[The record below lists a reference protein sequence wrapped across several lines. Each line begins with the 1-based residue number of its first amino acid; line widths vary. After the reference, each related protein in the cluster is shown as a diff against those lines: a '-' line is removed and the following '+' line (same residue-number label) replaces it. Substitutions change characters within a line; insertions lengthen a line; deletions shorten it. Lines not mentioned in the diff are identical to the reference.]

1 MYFSTLIILFKL
13 DNQISN
19 SLQTTCK
26 LHFSCRYCVSST
38 CEITSIT
45 ASPATARVSAAVLCW
60 SCTAV
65 SPQSHERSFT
75 CIQPRWR
82 FAPPSEHH
90 RCERYRANLCASN
103 LAHRQHAPCAT
114 FGCFPLR
121 GSHRRSAT
129 LLAVSV
135 VLFSFANSTHLTEYT
150 AFSSEFI
157 VQRSESCSRVKR
169 RAPHDAPVKCIH
181 FRYYGRSALEY
192 SVVWLS
198 ANFCYNVNV
207 KFTATW

>member
-1 MYFSTLIILFKL
+1 MR
-13 DNQISN
+13 D
-19 SLQTTCK
+19 
-26 LHFSCRYCVSST
+26 HFYHR
-38 CEITSIT
+38 ITSNRESECCRGVLIVYR
-45 ASPATARVSAAVLCW
+45 SLSAEPRALVHLY
-60 SCTAV
+60 T
-65 SPQSHERSFT
+65 
-75 CIQPRWR
+75 PRWR

-90 RCERYRANLCASN
+90 RWERFRANLYASN
-103 LAHRQHAPCAT
+103 LVHRQHAPCAT

-169 RAPHDAPVKCIH
+169 RTPHDAPVKCIH

-192 SVVWLS
+192 SVV
-198 ANFCYNVNV
+198 
-207 KFTATW
+207 